1 MTGSSAYIVAARRAA
16 NGRLGGLHG
25 NRRIESLAA
34 PVVAKALEDAGI
46 APARVDLLAVGNAMA
61 GGNPARLIAL
71 VAGLDDRVSTLTVD
85 RQAASGLEAILAALR
100 TIYCGEADIVVAG
113 GAEALS
119 MAPWRIAKPRS
130 LHHTPRFIGL
140 GAGVDSEPGDV
151 TGLEAANAFATRH
164 GLGRS
169 QQDEYALTSHI
180 KAGLARDKRRF
191 VREIVALKTKAE
203 ESRDELQGEPDIE
216 ELEDLPALH
225 GDGTLTAGNTSQPA
239 DGAAFV
245 LAVSERVYQE
255 LGRPPALV
263 LRASAAIG
271 VPPSAEME
279 APVAAIRR
287 LGQRLGA
294 KGLGRIDVC
303 ELGEASAV
311 QALAFRQA
319 LALPDEAL
327 NPDGGQLARGEA
339 GGAAGAVLVV
349 RLFTR
354 LVRAEDASPAGRG
367 VAVISAPGGQAVA
380 ALFERV

>member
-1 MTGSSAYIVAARRAA
+1 MTGPYAYIIAARRAA

-25 NRRIESLAA
+25 QRRIESLAA
-34 PVVAKALEDAGI
+34 PVLAKALEDTGI
-46 APARVDLLAVGNAMA
+46 APARVDLLAVGNTMA

-71 VAGLDDRVSTLTVD
+71 VAGLEDRVPALTID

-100 TIYCGEADIVVAG
+100 TIHCGEADIVVAG
-113 GAEALS
+113 GAEAHS

-130 LHHTPRFIGL
+130 LHQLPRFIGQGGGIDGEL
-140 GAGVDSEPGDV
+140 GDIM
-151 TGLEAANAFATRH
+151 GLEAANVFAARL
-164 GLGRS
+164 GIGRS

-191 VREIVALKTKAE
+191 VREIVALKSKAE
-203 ESRDELQGEPDIE
+203 EGRDELQGEPDIDD
-216 ELEDLPALH
+216 LEALPALL
-225 GDGTLTAGNTSQPA
+225 GDGSVTAGNTSQPA

-245 LAVSERVYQE
+245 VAVSERVYQE

-263 LRASAAIG
+263 LRASTATG
-271 VPPSAEME
+271 VAPAEEME
-279 APVAAIRR
+279 APIVAVRR
-287 LGQRLGA
+287 LGERLGA
-294 KGLGRIDVC
+294 KGLGDIDVC

-311 QALAFRQA
+311 QALAFRHA
-319 LALPDEAL
+319 LALPDETL

-354 LVRAEDASPAGRG
+354 LVRTEDASKTGRG
-367 VAVISAPGGQAVA
+367 VAVIGAAGGQAVA